1 MLQLFLLALL
11 GVASAKDSYV
21 VLSPTTIRPGMDFE
35 ISVNILK
42 ATSRVNVKA
51 TIVKGRQSVASASA
65 IVRQDQPQGIT
76 LKVPRN
82 LKNGTYKLTVVGNG
96 GLTFKNETTLSYSR
110 KGMSIFIQ
118 TDKAMYKPGQ
128 TVNFRAFALFPD
140 MKLYTGAMNVDIFDP
155 NSNKIKQWVGLKDAS
170 GVITNY
176 LPTSTQPVL
185 GDWKIKVTAGK
196 ESKEKVFTI
205 AEYVLPKFEVT
216 VELPPFVIENDNDI
230 TATVKA
236 KYTYGK
242 PVKGRVNL
250 VAQLARFY
258 RRWTRDGEEP
268 MVKKTVEID
277 GETKVT
283 IPLTVMKKAFP
294 YGLSGREIQVIANV
308 TEDLTGIT
316 MNGSNKLTI
325 YQDALELSFSPSDPT
340 TFKPGL
346 SYNTHLQVVQPDGR
360 PAPATNH
367 KLRVSTRVT
376 AEIKETTTPMYYSP
390 RTTSFNLPD
399 QIFSVPDSGL
409 VPVEVN
415 IPTNATRVSLE
426 AWYGPVSAYKS
437 IEKSYS
443 PSDNYIQL
451 ILQSQQLSA
460 GNDAVF
466 AVRVTE
472 PIKEIVYQIISRGS
486 IVATGI
492 MGANQQTDFTF
503 AIPVTPKMAPNARII
518 VYYVR
523 EDGEIVTDS
532 VSYDVEGAF
541 QNKVSISMDKTSA
554 QPGDSVNVQV
564 TADPQ
569 SLVNLLAVDQSVLLL
584 KSGNDITQSEVISE
598 LKSYN
603 SINKGIDV
611 IFPHRGKRSV
621 LPWGYPTYY
630 GGSDAREVFENSGV
644 AVMTDALVYQHER
657 YYGCRF
663 CGGRGGGAGSFG
675 GSGGNAARGPR
686 REQQR
691 RPAFAGQNAEIASA
705 GGLKEVERIRTEFPE
720 TWLWQN
726 MTVSAD
732 GTAVISTTVPD
743 TITSWVASAFAV
755 NTQSGLGI
763 APTSAKIRV
772 FRPFFVSLS
781 LPYSV
786 TRGEQLALQAI
797 VFNYLAQDVDAV
809 VTLPKSVE
817 YRNVV
822 VRGNRR
828 ERTESE
834 DQSQTVQVKA
844 GGATSVYFPIVPT
857 ILGKIDLTVSAR
869 STLAADA
876 IKRQLLVEPE
886 GTPKE
891 YNVPVLIDL
900 REAPS
905 FVKSVPLTLP
915 QNVVPGSLR
924 ARVTAVGDLMGP
936 TVNGL
941 DKLLRMPTGCGEQTM
956 LGLAPDVFVTNYLTA
971 TNQLTGDIED
981 KAIKYMESG
990 YQRELTYQHKDGSFS
1005 AFGESDPSGSM
1016 WLTAFVVKTF
1026 HQAKPYT
1033 FIDDEVLTKAIDWM
1047 IRRQNADGSFP
1058 EPGKVFHKSLTG
1070 GAGKGAPL
1078 TAYVLIALLENNDL
1092 PRDVQQRI
1100 REATNKAVRFLE
1112 NQTPTDDYALAIMT
1126 YALQLAGSIKANDLF
1141 DTLNSHAIVK
1151 DGMKH
1156 WHRPETT
1163 STASR
1168 GYWTPPSPKNAIDIE
1183 MTSYALLTFAE
1194 RDDFNGGLSV
1204 MKWLASQRN
1213 PHGGFSS
1220 TQDMALQALS
1230 EFAKMAYSNNFDI
1243 QVTVNSGSFSHQF
1256 SVNQNNALVLQSVE
1270 LPSVPDSVSVEATG
1284 NGIALVEVAVF
1295 FNVDAE
1301 VEEPSF
1307 DVAVKLL
1314 KEDIN
1319 SITVQ
1324 TCTKWLLNG
1333 TSGMA
1338 IQELGL
1344 PSGFEADLDTLT
1356 KLRTLKRVETENKK
1370 VVLYFD
1376 EIGTTP
1382 VCLSV
1387 TLQRTGLVAKS
1398 QPVPVRVYDYYEPT
1412 NQVTAFYQSK
1422 VLKNSN
1428 ICRVCVECENCVAR
1442 RG

>member
-1 MLQLFLLALL
+1 MLQFFLLALL
-11 GVASAKDSYV
+11 GVASATNSYV

-42 ATSRVNVKA
+42 ATSGVNVKA
-51 TIVKGRQSVASASA
+51 TIMKGTQSVASASG
-65 IVRQDQPQGIT
+65 IVRQDQPEGIT
-76 LKVPRN
+76 LKVPGN
-82 LKNGTYKLTVVGNG
+82 LKYGDYKLKVTGRG
-96 GLTFKNETTLSYSR
+96 GLRFKNETTLIYSS

-118 TDKAMYKPGQ
+118 TDKAMYKAGQ
-128 TVNFRAFALFPD
+128 TVHFRALAVFPD
-140 MKLYTGAMNVDIFDP
+140 MKLYTGTMNIDIFDP
-155 NSNKIKQWVGLKDAS
+155 NSNKIKQWVGLQDAS

-176 LPTSTQPVL
+176 LPIASQPVL

-196 ESKEKVFTI
+196 ESKEKVFTV

-216 VELPPFVIENDNDI
+216 VELPPFLIQTDNDI

-250 VAQLARFY
+250 VAELVHFY
-258 RRWTRDGEEP
+258 GRWNGDEEP
-268 MVKKTVEID
+268 VIKKTVAID
-277 GETKVT
+277 GETKVS
-283 IPLTVMKKAFP
+283 IPLAPMQKSFP
-294 YGLSGREIQVIANV
+294 YGLSGREIQVTANV

-316 MNGSNKLTI
+316 MNDSSKLRI
-325 YQDALELSFSPSDPT
+325 YQDAVKLSFSPSDPS

-346 SYNTHLQVVQPDGR
+346 QYIAYLQVQQQDGR
-360 PAPATNH
+360 PAPVSSQ

-376 AEIKETTTPMYYSP
+376 AEIKQTTTHMYYYSP

-399 QIFSVPDSGL
+399 EIFSVPESGL
-409 VPVEVN
+409 VPVEINV
-415 IPTNATRVSLE
+415 PSNATRVTLE

-472 PIKEIVYQIISRGS
+472 SISELVYQVISRGS

-492 MGANQQTDFTF
+492 INANQQADFTF
-503 AIPVTPKMAPNARII
+503 TILVTPKMAPNARII

-532 VSYDVEGAF
+532 ASYDVEGAF
-541 QNKVSISMDKTSA
+541 QNKVSITMDKTSA
-554 QPGDSVNVQV
+554 QPGESVNVQV

-584 KSGNDITQSEVISE
+584 KSGNDITQSEVIRE
-598 LKSYN
+598 LKSFN
-603 SINKGIDV
+603 SINQGV
-611 IFPHRGKRSV
+611 RGV
-621 LPWGYPTYY
+621 LPWGYSTYY
-630 GGSDAREVFENSGV
+630 GGSDAREVFKNSRV
-644 AVMTDALVYQHER
+644 AVMTDALVYQHQR
-657 YYGCRF
+657 YYGCQYCEF
-663 CGGRGGGAGSFG
+663 GFAGGRGAARRP
-675 GSGGNAARGPR
+675 GSGGNGPR
-686 REQQR
+686 GAEP
-691 RPAFAGQNAEIASA
+691 RPAVVGQNAGITSA
-705 GGLKEVERIRTEFPE
+705 DGLKEVERIRTEFPE

-726 MTVSAD
+726 QTVGDD
-732 GTAVISTTVPD
+732 GKAVISTTVPD

-772 FRPFFVSLS
+772 FRPFFVSLN

-797 VFNYLAQDVDAV
+797 VFNYLTQDVDAV
-809 VTLPKSVE
+809 VTLPKSAE

-844 GGATSVYFPIVPT
+844 GGATSVYFPIVPLT
-857 ILGKIDLTVSAR
+857 LGKIDLTVSAR

-876 IKRQLLVEPE
+876 VKRQLLVEPE

-891 YNVPVLIDL
+891 YNVPLLIDL
-900 REAPS
+900 KEATTFS
-905 FVKSVPLTLP
+905 KSVPITLP

-924 ARVTAVGDLMGP
+924 ARITTVGDLMGP

-941 DKLLRMPTGCGEQTM
+941 DSLLRLPTGCGEQTM

-971 TNQLTGDIED
+971 TNQLTGDVTD
-981 KAIKYMESG
+981 KAIKYMELG
-990 YQRELTYQHKDGSFS
+990 YQRELTYQHIDGSFS
-1005 AFGESDPSGSM
+1005 AFGDRDPSGSM

-1026 HQAKPYT
+1026 HQAKPYI
-1033 FIDDEVLTKAIDWM
+1033 FIDDTVLTKAINWM
-1047 IRRQNADGSFP
+1047 IFRQDADGSFP
-1058 EPGKVFHKSLTG
+1058 EPGTVLHKSMAG

-1078 TAYVLIALLENNDL
+1078 TAYVLIALLENDDL
-1092 PRDVQQRI
+1092 PRDVQQQI
-1100 REATNKAVRFLE
+1100 REATIKAVQFLE

-1126 YALQLAGSIKANDLF
+1126 YALQLAGSTKANDLF
-1141 DTLNSHAIVK
+1141 DTLNSHAIVR

-1163 STASR
+1163 VSTSR
-1168 GYWTPPSPKNAIDIE
+1168 RYWKPPSPQNAIDIE

-1194 RDDFNGGLSV
+1194 RGDFNGGLSV
-1204 MKWLASQRN
+1204 MKWLTSQRN
-1213 PHGGFSS
+1213 PYGGFAS
-1220 TQDMALQALS
+1220 TQDTVVALQALS
-1230 EFAKMAYSNNFDI
+1230 EFAKMAYSKNFDI
-1243 QVTVNSGSFSHQF
+1243 QVTVNSGNFSHQF
-1256 SVNQNNALVLQSVE
+1256 FVNQDNALVLQNVE
-1270 LPSVPDSVSVEATG
+1270 LPSVPDSVSVDATG

-1295 FNVDAE
+1295 FNVETE

-1338 IQELGL
+1338 IQELGV
-1344 PSGFEADLDTLT
+1344 PSGFEAELDTLT

-1412 NQVTAFYQSK
+1412 NQVTTFYRSN
-1422 VLKNSN
+1422 VLKNSS

-1442 RG
+1442 RGR